1 MLDYPSNITREQFEL
16 IREDLESARNKTK
29 PRKLDLYEVFC
40 GILYILKGG
49 CQWRML
55 PKDFPKWRSVH
66 QYFLIW
72 SNKEEG
78 KESILEQVLKKI
90 GNLSAY
96 HKWQK
101 RNDEFLYSRRT
112 ECEEY

>member
-72 SNKEEG
+72 SSKEEG
-78 KESILEQVLKKI
+78 KESILEQVLKKTD
-90 GNLSAY
+90 NLSAY
-96 HKWQK
+96 RKWQK
-101 RNDEFLYSRRT
+101 RNDEFLHSRRPKR
-112 ECEEY
+112 EEY